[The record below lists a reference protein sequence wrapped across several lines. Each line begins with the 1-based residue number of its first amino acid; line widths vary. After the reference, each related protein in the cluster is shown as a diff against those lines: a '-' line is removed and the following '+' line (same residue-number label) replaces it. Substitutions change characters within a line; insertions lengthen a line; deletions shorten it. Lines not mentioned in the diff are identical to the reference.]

1 MNFEAV
7 AKETFQILRSYDYEV
22 LLFNDEHNQ
31 VFEPAEA
38 RRFFAKPENLLVS
51 VVDDGEDSAVRLYL
65 SKSTV
70 IESVLGLV
78 TAVRSM
84 ATKYKMIFHVRKYDR
99 VLNPKDFATQA
110 SVSESKRTTS
120 MNIVEGMY
128 GTSRSSYLKLENARM
143 IVRHSARINENVLG
157 ARGRNIETIHIE
169 NNVGERV
176 LFPTTQLAPARAMT
190 YHVDNGGSWA
200 DSVGEQIGR
209 MATDFANLG
218 ACSRHVGFYGQELAE
233 SAQAVRDTVRE
244 EAREMR
250 RVFEGMCRKTKYV
263 EMCEALQEMAAQP
276 LNESSHY
283 AEKVTELASL
293 LNTEAISLSESV
305 LETVART
312 LEAAEVRKNAAKLT
326 KEKNLTLTHILGR
339 PVNKDA
345 WEAFKMGKLDLIGRP
360 DVEIPRGMN
369 PVMAVAHKLS
379 SLAAVVKDDSMVN
392 LLAYVASQLEE
403 PNAPPQGAKFVTGTF
418 QGDLKLIGM
427 KALKNAGIAEAAIA
441 KGSEALREFGEWTRS
456 FTVENMINEID
467 RLPEPHYEDES
478 KFEELEQRVVENFR
492 YEDFMAEMGSDFSY
506 DLRDRLEDEERE
518 YTSEQVLSPL
528 AAYLERECDRE
539 GVHNMDMTAKAKELL
554 PEVIQFMERDGYVI
568 SDAPVAEE
576 AVDENCGICPGDE
589 KVEECEIEEDLTSE
603 DILLPKNQ
611 GDDLAGEVT
620 KATVTDPDTG
630 EEKAPDDSYI
640 ARLQSLA
647 GMRNAGMTGQR

>member
-7 AKETFQILRSYDYEV
+7 AQETFQILRSYDYEV

-31 VFEPAEA
+31 VFEPTEA
-38 RRFFAKPENLLVS
+38 RRFFAKPENLLIS
-51 VVDDGEDSAVRLYL
+51 IVDDGEDSAVRLYL
-65 SKSTV
+65 SKSTD

-200 DSVGEQIGR
+200 DPVGEQISR
-209 MATDFANLG
+209 MASDFANLG

-233 SAQAVRDTVRE
+233 SAQAIRDTVRE

-263 EMCEALQEMAAQP
+263 EMCETLQEMAAQP

-283 AEKVTELASL
+283 AEKVVELASL

-312 LEAAEVRKNAAKLT
+312 LEAADRRMKLAP
-326 KEKNLTLTHILGR
+326 EKKLKLTHILGR

-345 WEAFKMGKLDLIGRP
+345 WEAFKAGTLDLMRKP
-360 DVEIPRGMN
+360 DLTPPNGMTN
-369 PVMAVAHKLS
+369 PIIVLS
-379 SLAAVVKDDSMVN
+379 YKVSELAAAVRDDSMVN
-392 LLAYVASQLEE
+392 LLAFVADQLGDGR
-403 PNAPPQGAKFVTGTF
+403 PPAGYKAITGTY
-418 QGDLKLIGM
+418 QGDLKLIAM
-427 KALKNAGIAEAAIA
+427 KALKNAGLAEAAIA
-441 KGSEALREFGEWTRS
+441 KGSTALREFGDWSRS

-467 RLPEPHYEDES
+467 RLPEPPYEDES
-478 KFEELEQRVVENFR
+478 KFEELEHRVVENFR
-492 YEDFMAEMGSDFSY
+492 YEEFIDDMGNDFHY
-506 DLRDRLEDEERE
+506 DMRDELSDEERQFTTKE
-518 YTSEQVLSPL
+518 VLDPL

-539 GVHNMDMTAKAKELL
+539 GVHNMDMKEAAKKLL
-554 PEVIQFMERDGYVI
+554 PEVIQFMERDGYI
-568 SDAPVAEE
+568 ITDAPVAEE

-589 KVEECEIEEDLTSE
+589 KVDECEIEEDLTSE

-611 GDDLAGEVT
+611 GDDLEGEVT